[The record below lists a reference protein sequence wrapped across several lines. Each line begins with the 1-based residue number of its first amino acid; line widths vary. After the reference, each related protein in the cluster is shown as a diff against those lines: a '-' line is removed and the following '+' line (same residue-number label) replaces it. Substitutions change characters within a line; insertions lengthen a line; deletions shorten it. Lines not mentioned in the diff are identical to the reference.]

1 MCGIFGYLSFDN
13 FSLSEDNLNSMANSI
28 EHRGPDDFGI
38 FKEEKV
44 ALGNQRLSVI
54 DIEGG
59 HQPFLSDDKN
69 IIVVQNGEI
78 FNHVELRE
86 MLLKKDI
93 KFSSNCDTEVILKMY
108 ELYGIDCLEFFN
120 GMFAIA
126 IYDKRESKL
135 FLIRDRL
142 GIKPMF
148 YTINNKT
155 LIFGSEIKSIL
166 KANIVKPKVLEESLF
181 YYLKYNFIPPPLTIY
196 ENIYHVNPGSFIEF
210 TKEKQQIRQWWDS
223 SSIYLDNTKKE
234 SNWIEE
240 FKYLLEDSVALRMR
254 CDVPYGAF
262 LSGGVDSSSIVG
274 LMSRNVKN
282 KIKTFS
288 IGFHEKNY
296 DETEFAMEAA
306 ERFNTK
312 HIAKKVDLDMLDDW
326 HKVLYF
332 CDQPHG
338 DISFLPTFK
347 VSEIAS
353 NEVKVVLTGDGGDE
367 LFGGYDKYLNF
378 LKSYKDITNIQE
390 RNDLYLNSISLFSEK
405 NLQSILSHKGKE
417 CLKKYDLES
426 PAKNIFNKISHQ
438 DSINQILYLDIKL
451 LLPGN
456 NLVKPDRMA
465 MANSLEARTPFLD
478 FRLVELAFQM
488 PGNLKIRNGITK
500 FILKK
505 AVKDLIGNNLAYRK
519 KQMFTVPVGEWF
531 KNKKYKYCID
541 KINKLTLYTD
551 LFDKGAIL
559 NMLEK
564 HAKGINN
571 YTREL
576 RALVSLSIWFEN
588 YNII

>member
-13 FSLSEDNLNSMANSI
+13 FTLSEDNINSMANSI
-28 EHRGPDDFGI
+28 KHRGPDDFGI

-59 HQPFLSDDKN
+59 HQPFLSADKN

-78 FNHVELRE
+78 FNHIELRE

-108 ELYGIDCLEFFN
+108 ELYGKDCLEYFN

-135 FLIRDRL
+135 LLIRDRL
-142 GIKPMF
+142 GIKPIF
-148 YTINNKT
+148 YTLKNNT

-166 KANIVKPKVLEESLF
+166 KANIVKPKVSEESLF
-181 YYLKYNFIPPPLTIY
+181 YYLKYNFVPPPFTIY
-196 ENIYHVNPGSFIEF
+196 ENIYHLNPGSLFEF
-210 TKEKQQIRQWWDS
+210 TKEKHQISEWWDS
-223 SSIYLDNTKKE
+223 SCVFLDNKRKE

-240 FKYLLEDSVALRMR
+240 LNYLLEDSVSLRMR

-262 LSGGVDSSSIVG
+262 LSGGVDSSSVVG
-274 LMSRNVKN
+274 LMSKNVKN
-282 KIKTFS
+282 KINTFS

-296 DETEFAMEAA
+296 DETEFAQEAA
-306 ERFNTK
+306 RIFKTK
-312 HIAKKVDLDMLDDW
+312 HISKKVDLDMLDDW
-326 HKVLYF
+326 EKILYF

-353 NEVKVVLTGDGGDE
+353 EEVKVVLTGDGGDE

-378 LKSYKDITNIQE
+378 LKSYGDISNIQK
-390 RNDLYLNSISLFSEK
+390 RNNLYLNSISLFSNK
-405 NLQSILSHKGKE
+405 NLQGILSQKGKK
-417 CLKKYDLES
+417 CLSKYDLES
-426 PAKNIFNKISHQ
+426 PAKTIFDKVSHQ
-438 DSINQILYLDIKL
+438 DFINQILYLDIKF

-465 MANSLEARTPFLD
+465 MANALEARTPFLD

-488 PGNLKIRNGITK
+488 PGNLKIKNGTSK
-500 FILKK
+500 YILKK
-505 AVKDLIGNNLAYRK
+505 AVENLIGKNLTYRK

-531 KNKKYKYCID
+531 KNEKYKYCLD
-541 KINKLTLYTD
+541 KINRLTLYTD
-551 LFDKGAIL
+551 FFDKGAIL
-559 NMLEK
+559 KMLEK
-564 HAKGINN
+564 HSKGIIN

-576 RALVSLSIWFEN
+576 RALVSLSIWFET
-588 YNII
+588 YNSL